1 MMKRKR
7 KGKERKRERK
17 KVMGGFKQNLINK
30 RRKKIYFPVPPI
42 CTVPTWKKKYHFGK
56 GGGGEY
62 YFLGKYIPLRSGR
75 VEEMYIK
82 LIYVYKVIPA
92 LC

>member
-56 GGGGEY
+56 GGGRIL
-62 YFLGKYIPLRSGR
+62 FFGK
-75 VEEMYIK
+75 
-82 LIYVYKVIPA
+82 IYTPPVR
-92 LC
+92 